1 MRLAP
6 VAHRVQQWPQ
16 GLSKGRNGVYDARRC
31 IRVNGTL
38 NDSGALQFAE
48 LLRERSLRNSA
59 NSTLQFREPLGTLE
73 KLIENGGFP
82 ASADN
87 ARGGFYRADLYI
99 LGHDGSRTTLY
110 TTYQSDVTYSDVT
123 MLVGPS
129 SILTTAI
136 SRPDLQA
143 TRAPRIANRRK
154 LERETPKTARETQM
168 QLETTELGKS
178 KNRTK
183 VPRPLMLAVGLAALA
198 GLSVGCS
205 SSAEPKAPTA
215 PGVSVAEVICKQ
227 IGDSDEFTGRLEAV
241 NAVEVRP
248 RVSGYLQ
255 SVDFK
260 EGAIV
265 RQGDLLFQIDR
276 RPFQAEVD
284 RLRGDLSQARAQRS
298 RAESDFARA
307 ERLHNNDGMSAEEYD
322 RRAAVRNE
330 AEARIA
336 STEAALRGAELN
348 LEFTRVTAPITG
360 RVGRAEI
367 TEGNLVESGAAQV
380 KPLTT
385 LVSLDPIYVYFDVD
399 EQTYLK
405 YARLTQGHGT
415 SSHDLR
421 SAAQLGLADEDGFP
435 HTGQVSFVD
444 NQVSSSTGTIRLR
457 ATFANTNLA
466 LTPGLFARIRL
477 QGGGASRGCLAK
489 DEAIV
494 TDLNQR
500 YVFVLGKD
508 NKLEYRSVKLG
519 PMTEGLRVVRD
530 GLHEGDVVV
539 VNGLQRVRP
548 GAAVTPQKVSMAAQ
562 SNSSSEASTRSASQS
577 RQEPSREPKARE

>member
-1 MRLAP
+1 MP
-6 VAHRVQQWPQ
+6 ETTW
-16 GLSKGRNGVYDARRC
+16 
-31 IRVNGTL
+31 
-38 NDSGALQFAE
+38 
-48 LLRERSLRNSA
+48 
-59 NSTLQFREPLGTLE
+59 E
-73 KLIENGGFP
+73 K
-82 ASADN
+82 
-87 ARGGFYRADLYI
+87 
-99 LGHDGSRTTLY
+99 
-110 TTYQSDVTYSDVT
+110 
-123 MLVGPS
+123 
-129 SILTTAI
+129 
-136 SRPDLQA
+136 
-143 TRAPRIANRRK
+143 
-154 LERETPKTARETQM
+154 QM
-168 QLETTELGKS
+168 QPETTNPWKS
-178 KNRTK
+178 KNHSTA
-183 VPRPLMLAVGLAALA
+183 PPGLMLAIGLATLA
-198 GLSVGCS
+198 VLDAGCS
-205 SSAEPKAPTA
+205 SSAQPKAPA
-215 PGVSVAEVICKQ
+215 PVEVSVAEVICKQ

-255 SVDFK
+255 SVHFK

-265 RQGDLLFQIDR
+265 RRGELLFQIDP

-284 RLRGDLSQARAQRS
+284 RLKGDLSQAKAQRS
-298 RAESDFARA
+298 RAQSDFARA

-405 YARLTQGHGT
+405 YARVTQAHEA

-435 HTGQVSFVD
+435 HAGQVSFVD
-444 NQVSSSTGTIRLR
+444 NQVCSSTGTIRLR
-457 ATFANTNLA
+457 ATFANKNLA

-477 QGGGASRGCLAK
+477 QGGGAQSGCLAR
-489 DEAIV
+489 DEAVI
-494 TDLNQR
+494 TDLNQK
-500 YVFVLGKD
+500 YVFVLGK
-508 NKLEYRSVKLG
+508 NNTLEYRSVKLG
-519 PMTEGLRVVRD
+519 PMTEGLRVVRE
-530 GLHEGDVVV
+530 GLRQGDIIVVS
-539 VNGLQRVRP
+539 GLQRVRP
-548 GAAVTPQKVSMAAQ
+548 GATVATKPVSMGSKANALSDTSTQ
-562 SNSSSEASTRSASQS
+562 SALA
-577 RQEPSREPKARE
+577 RQEGNSRESKVRE